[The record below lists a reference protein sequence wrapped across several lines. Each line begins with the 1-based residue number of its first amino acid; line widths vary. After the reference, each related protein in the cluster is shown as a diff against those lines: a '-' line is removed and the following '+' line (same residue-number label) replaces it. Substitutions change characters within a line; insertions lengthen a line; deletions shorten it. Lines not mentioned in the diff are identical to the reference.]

1 MRPWQRTLLGVVA
14 AMVIAGVTAWCSFA
28 LYLGPL
34 RASAAAITMAIVGIS
49 AAASIF
55 VPRIRLIAMPAFV
68 IALACFALAWST
80 VKPSNQ
86 RDWQPDVAVL
96 PDATFEGD
104 LVTVHNIRNFDYRT
118 ETDFTPGYYD
128 KTFDLR
134 ELDSVDLIT
143 CYWMGDAI
151 AHVMVS
157 FGFADRDFLTVSIET
172 RKERGETY
180 STIAGFFRQYELI
193 YIVGDE
199 RDLIR
204 LRTNYRKDP
213 PEDVYVFRTNAP
225 KENVRRLFLDYFKT
239 INSLR
244 SEPQFYN
251 TLTTNCTTNVV
262 MHTRVNPGGGH
273 YSWKVL
279 LSGYAPQY
287 AYGRGRLDQGLPFEE
302 LKRRSHVNE
311 AARGADDAPDFS
323 QRIRA
328 ALPRP
333 PTAPR

>member
-1 MRPWQRTLLGVVA
+1 VIRLLFRASA
-14 AMVIAGVTAWCSFA
+14 AIGLLAVTAWCA
-28 LYLGPL
+28 LALALGPL
-34 RASAAAITMAIVGIS
+34 QAIPAAVVMGVCGASAALSTL
-49 AAASIF
+49 F
-55 VPRIRLIAMPAFV
+55 RRQRR
-68 IALACFALAWST
+68 IALPVFALAVAAFAVAWST
-80 VKPSNQ
+80 VKPSND

-96 PDATFEGD
+96 PYATFDGD
-104 LVTVHNIRNFDYRT
+104 LVTIHNIRNFEYRT
-118 ETDFTPGYYD
+118 ETDYTPQYYD
-128 KTFDLR
+128 KTYDLR
-134 ELDSVDLIT
+134 ELETADLIT

-151 AHVMVS
+151 AHVMMS
-157 FGFADRDFLTVSIET
+157 FGFAERDFVTVSIET
-172 RKERGETY
+172 RKEKGESY
-180 STIAGFFRQYELI
+180 STVNGFFRQYELI

-213 PEDVYVFRTNAP
+213 PEEVYLFRTNAP

-244 SEPQFYN
+244 TQPQFYN
-251 TLTTNCTTNVV
+251 TLTTNCTTNVI
-262 MHTRVNPGGGH
+262 MHTKVNPGGGY

-287 AYGRGRLDQGLPFEE
+287 AYDRGRLDSRVPFTE
-302 LKRRSHVNE
+302 LKQRSHVNE
-311 AARGADDAPDFS
+311 KAHAADRDPDFS
-323 QRIRA
+323 RRIRE